1 MPAADL
7 LRLIRAVLDDQKI
20 TRGGS
25 DLPTPPQPAAAGRL
39 WRTRPRARTKSVLMR
54 EPSNT
59 FSAQEGSL
67 LKSLFMQRNNFGIF
81 FSLSAAKP
89 LILDGLCASRR
100 GLGGTVPLRFRLSC
114 PPLAGPAPTSKT
126 SSGSLELQL

>member
-7 LRLIRAVLDDQKI
+7 LRLIRAVVDDLVI

-25 DLPTPPQPAAAGRL
+25 DLPTPPQPAAGGRL

-59 FSAQEGSL
+59 FSLGTIVFLSQKSFHAKRELRDIFLSLQQSRLYWMVCAQ
-67 LKSLFMQRNNFGIF
+67 
-81 FSLSAAKP
+81 A
-89 LILDGLCASRR
+89 
-100 GLGGTVPLRFRLSC
+100 GGDWEAQCR
-114 PPLAGPAPTSKT
+114 
-126 SSGSLELQL
+126 

>member
-25 DLPTPPQPAAAGRL
+25 DLPTPPQPAAGGRL

-59 FSAQEGSL
+59 FSLCTIVFPSQ
-67 LKSLFMQRNNFGIF
+67 KSFHTKRELRDIF
-81 FSLSAAKP
+81 FLSAAKP
-89 LILDGLCASRR
+89 LIGWFVRR
-100 GLGGTVPLRFRLSC
+100 QAGIGRHSAAEVPAILPSSC
-114 PPLAGPAPTSKT
+114 RT
-126 SSGSLELQL
+126 SSDQHHQLWLS

>member
-25 DLPTPPQPAAAGRL
+25 DLPTPPQPAAGGRL

-59 FSAQEGSL
+59 FSAQNCSL
-67 LKSLFMQRNNFGIF
+67 LRSLFMQRNNFWIF
-81 FSLSAAKP
+81 FSLRSKAAYRMV
-89 LILDGLCASRR
+89 CAQA
-100 GLGGTVPLRFRLSC
+100 GGDWEAQCR
-114 PPLAGPAPTSKT
+114 
-126 SSGSLELQL
+126 